1 MFPDDDQLNSADFDF
16 LLSLDDRGIFPAPG
30 ETQEQ
35 FMDYVRH
42 LRDSYSVIYAALEK
56 GKSLDAIV
64 GFKIGEGI
72 PITSEVL
79 SEAEEEN
86 RQLFDFQINWVPAYF
101 LSKGLGAIWG
111 GCTVVTDTNL
121 ALFFIRKDFR
131 EKQQWFIYNRRELMA
146 HELCHVARSR
156 LNDPEFEEH
165 FAYMTAGS
173 SLRRFMGNCFRAEL
187 DAFIFIVPVF
197 ILLAIQ
203 LLNAFMGLRIPEYP
217 FWLLALAG
225 PMYLIIRNILTR
237 RTFLRAEEN
246 LRQGGISKPRAVL
259 FRCTR
264 EEIREIAASNPVEVI
279 TYLYKKAETEL
290 RFRLICKKYISDMI

>member
-1 MFPDDDQLNSADFDF
+1 MFPDDDQLNSPDMDF
-16 LLSLDDRGIFPAPG
+16 LLSLDNRGIFPAPG

-35 FMDYVRH
+35 FMEYVRH

-86 RQLFDFQINWVPAYF
+86 RNLFDFEINWVPAYF
-101 LSKGLGAIWG
+101 LNKGLGAIWG
-111 GCTVVTDTNL
+111 GCTVVTDTDL
-121 ALFFIRKDFR
+121 ALFFIRKDFKENER
-131 EKQQWFIYNRRELMA
+131 WFIYNRRELMA

-173 SLRRFMGNCFRAEL
+173 RLRRFMGNCFRTEW
-187 DAFIFIVPVF
+187 DAFLFVIPVF
-197 ILLAIQ
+197 ILLFIQ
-203 LLNAFMGLRIPEYP
+203 ILNAVMTWRIPEFP
-217 FWLLALAG
+217 FWILALSG
-225 PMYLIIRNILTR
+225 PAFLIIRNLLTR
-237 RTFLRAEEN
+237 RTYLRALAN
-246 LRQGGISKPRAVL
+246 LKQGGVSNPRAVL

-279 TYLYKKAETEL
+279 TYLCKKAETEL
-290 RFRLICKKYISDMI
+290 RFRLICKKYLAED